1 MKPGS
6 VNTFQA
12 EAMARE
18 QAKAEAPLVSI
29 VIATYKQH
37 TSLPIAVRSALN
49 QTYPNIEVIVVPVES
64 DVETL
69 HAIDVLAA
77 HHEIR
82 WVNSTRANYVY
93 QRALGVLNSRGKW
106 FSWFDSDD
114 YMLPAK
120 VRGDLM
126 IAFAEKAYVVYSPL
140 IAADQYFRPAE
151 MIKTEPFSYN
161 ALTKNCFITDSSLT
175 LRSMFLEFGLD
186 ESKGEMAFYNFWLH
200 IAEKYPERIR
210 LNPFPG
216 VVYCQHDT
224 QMHRKWSAQERAAQ
238 RKAVVDE
245 SLARMRRRRAI
256 DEE

>member
-1 MKPGS
+1 
-6 VNTFQA
+6 
-12 EAMARE
+12 MAN
-18 QAKAEAPLVSI
+18 AVKGEAPLVSI

-49 QTYPNIEVIVVPVES
+49 QTYPNIEVIVVPVET
-64 DVETL
+64 DFDTL
-69 HAIDVLAA
+69 KVLSVLEEK
-77 HHEIR
+77 HEIQ
-82 WVNSTRANYVY
+82 VVKSTRANYVY
-93 QRALGVLNSRGKW
+93 QRALGVLHSHGKW

-126 IAFAEKAYVVYSPL
+126 IAAAEKAYVVYSPL

-151 MIKTEPFSYN
+151 MIKTEPFSYD

-175 LRSMFLEFGLD
+175 LKNMFLEFGLD
-186 ESKGEMAFYNFWLH
+186 ESKGEMAFYNLWLH
-200 IAEKYPERIR
+200 VAEKYPERIR

-216 VVYCQHDT
+216 IVYCQHDA

-238 RKAVVDE
+238 RKVVVDE
-245 SLARMRRRRAI
+245 SLARTRRRRVP
-256 DEE
+256 DEQ

>member
-1 MKPGS
+1 MVK
-6 VNTFQA
+6 
-12 EAMARE
+12 MAN
-18 QAKAEAPLVSI
+18 AVKGEAPLVSI
-29 VIATYKQH
+29 VIATHKQH

-49 QTYPNIEVIVVPVES
+49 QTYPNIEVVVVPVES

-69 HAIDVLAA
+69 KVLGVLLQQYN
-77 HHEIR
+77 ITV
-82 WVNSTRANYVY
+82 VNSPRANYVY

-120 VRGDLM
+120 VRADLM
-126 IAFAEKAYVVYSPL
+126 VALAEKAYVVYSPL
-140 IAADQYFRPAE
+140 LQADQYFRVCE
-151 MIKTEPFSYN
+151 MIHTEPFSYD

-175 LRSMFLEFGLD
+175 LKNVFLEFGLD
-186 ESKGEMAFYNFWLH
+186 ESKGEMAFYNLWLH
-200 IAEKYPERIR
+200 VAEKYPERIR

-216 VVYCQHDT
+216 IVYCQHDA

-245 SLARMRRRRAI
+245 SLARTRRRRVP
-256 DEE
+256 DER

>member
-6 VNTFQA
+6 SDVFRAQA
-12 EAMARE
+12 MTKE
-18 QAKAEAPLVSI
+18 EAPLVSI

-49 QTYPNIEVIVVPVES
+49 QTYPNVEVIVVPV
-64 DVETL
+64 DTDIETL
-69 HAIDVLAA
+69 KVLSVLEER
-77 HHEIR
+77 HEIR
-82 WVNSTRANYVY
+82 VVKSAKANYVY
-93 QRALGVLNSRGKW
+93 QRALGVLHSRGKW

-126 IAFAEKAYVVYSPL
+126 TAFAEKAYVVYSPL
-140 IAADQYFRPAE
+140 LQADQYFRVIGAIPP
-151 MIKTEPFSYN
+151 EPFSYD

-175 LRSMFLEFGLD
+175 LKNMFLEFGLD
-186 ESKGEMAFYNFWLH
+186 ESKGEMAFYNLWLH
-200 IAEKYPERIR
+200 IAEKYPDRIK

-216 VVYCQHDT
+216 IVYCQHDA
-224 QMHRKWSAQERAAQ
+224 QMHRKWSSVERAAQ

-245 SLARMRRRRAI
+245 SLRRSKQKERGI
-256 DEE
+256 EE